1 MTLISA
7 APKISV
13 LLASYSVSGVP
24 RITLSLVRELATR
37 GYPVDLILV
46 TGRLPDEV
54 RRDLNGS
61 VRLIELRHPRTIRA
75 LPSLWRYFRRERPA
89 GVIVAEEHLNAV
101 ALLALRAARSDTRIA
116 ISFHV
121 PPDLGHRRPIWDSR
135 RWPLLVGRWVYP
147 WADAIVPISQAM
159 GDQLANATGIPR
171 DHLRV
176 IYNPVVSDWLVEQSH
191 APIAPDWLADSCRF
205 ILGVGSLDPR
215 KGFLDLLTAF
225 ALVRR
230 RRDVHLVILGEGK
243 QRNELESRVA
253 ELGLEG
259 VVSLPGAVANPY
271 AWMARAEVFV
281 LPSYFE
287 GLPTVLI
294 EAMACGCP
302 VVATDCPTGPREILE
317 EGRYGKLVPMREP
330 ERLAEAI
337 LETLA
342 AAPDREALLRRAQVF
357 HVDRVMDEYL
367 DALGLLNAEPHAT
380 RSTR

>member
-1 MTLISA
+1 MTVMGT
-7 APKISV
+7 APRISV
-13 LLASYSVSGVP
+13 LLASYSVTGVP
-24 RITLSLVRELATR
+24 RITLSLVRELAIR
-37 GYPVDLILV
+37 DYRVDFVLLS
-46 TGRLPDEV
+46 GRLPEGV
-54 RRDLNGS
+54 RRNLGRS
-61 VRLIELRHPRTIRA
+61 VRLIELQRQRTMHA

-89 GVIVAEEHLNAV
+89 GVISAEEHLNVV
-101 ALLALRAARSDTRIA
+101 ALVALRAARSNARIS

-121 PPDLGHRRPIWDSR
+121 PPDLGHERPIWDSR
-135 RWPLLVGRWVYP
+135 RWPLMVGRWVYP

-159 GDQLANATGIPR
+159 GEQLANATGIDR
-171 DHLRV
+171 DRLKV
-176 IYNPVVSDWLVEQSH
+176 IYNPVVSDWLVERSREL
-191 APIAPDWLADSCRF
+191 IAPDCLDESSRF
-205 ILGVGSLDPR
+205 ILGVGTLDPR

-225 ALVRR
+225 AFVRR
-230 RRDVHLVILGEGK
+230 SRDMHLVILGEGK
-243 QRNELESRVA
+243 QRKELESRVV

-259 VVSLPGAVANPY
+259 TVSLPGAVANPY

-302 VVATDCPTGPREILE
+302 VVATDCPTGPREILD
-317 EGRYGKLVPMREP
+317 EGRYGKLVPMRDP

-342 AAPDREALLRRAQVF
+342 TAPDREALLERARAF

-367 DALGLLNAEPHAT
+367 GALGLLAAEPHAA
-380 RSTR
+380 RSIR